1 MYIPRGMGRRRQF
14 CIYYCHCLYT
24 KDLKKELERGPG
36 TGAEGNVNV
45 SVGPTRHSPAMA
57 KKEKEKE
64 EKEEDFVVVPFA
76 IVYPL

>member
-1 MYIPRGMGRRRQF
+1 MEAVLYILLP
-14 CIYYCHCLYT
+14 LYT

-57 KKEKEKE
+57 KTEKKKKKKKKKTLWSFRSLLSTPFDE
-64 EKEEDFVVVPFA
+64 E
-76 IVYPL
+76 